1 MSLDVFVHDQQ
12 VGTLESD
19 ADEQHR
25 FVFHR
30 DWLYNRDRA
39 VLGQLFEDH
48 RPHAIEPAG
57 PISWFLNL
65 LPEGTFHALLCQK
78 IGIDPDAHY
87 ALLEQLGDFTLGAV
101 TLRPRAGVLRPAFSP
116 RRAARP
122 SPPEYQLMS
131 LPGVQPKTVQEP
143 PRLTLPLLELPQ
155 ILKFPSAAYPRLPE
169 VEATTM
175 DWAEATGIPV
185 PRHGLRPGPFPD
197 LPAGLQ
203 IPDGPAYWIERFD
216 RSRMGKVHSEDLGQV
231 FDRPPSG
238 KYLGSYAAIGAVLA
252 ALCPPA
258 DVTDYVRRVVFLVL
272 SGNTDGHL
280 KNWSLLY
287 PDGRQAR
294 LAPAYDLVST
304 LLWSPPLHD
313 RLALRLGP
321 APKPLAQIERLDLD
335 GLRRAIRWS
344 ERAFDEVIDEAA
356 ATTRAAW
363 LGVRERCP
371 LTEEEIDRLDRHL
384 AACRLGTYP

>member
-25 FVFHR
+25 FVFSR
-30 DWLYNRDRA
+30 DWLYNPDRA

-48 RPHAIEPAG
+48 RPHPIEPAG

-87 ALLEQLGDFTLGAV
+87 ALLEQLGDFTLGAI
-101 TLRPRAGVLRPAFSP
+101 TLRPRAGLIRPAFSP
-116 RRAARP
+116 RRAAQA
-122 SPPEYQLMS
+122 SPPEYQWMS
-131 LPGVQPKTVQEP
+131 LPGVQPKTVEAP
-143 PRLTLPLLELPQ
+143 PRLTLPLLALPQ
-155 ILKFPSAAYPRLPE
+155 ILKFPSAVYPRLPE

-175 DWAEATGIPV
+175 DWAAATGIPV

-197 LPAGLQ
+197 LPAGLE
-203 IPDGPAYWIERFD
+203 IPEGPAYWIERFD
-216 RSRMGKVHSEDLGQV
+216 RSLEGKVHSEDLAQV
-231 FDRPPSG
+231 FDRPPTG
-238 KYLGSYAAIGAVLA
+238 KYSGSYAAIGAVIA

-258 DVTDYVRRVVFLVL
+258 DVADYVRRVVFVVL

-287 PDGRQAR
+287 PDRRSAR

-304 LLWSPPLHD
+304 LLWSPPLSDH
-313 RLALRLGP
+313 LALRLGP
-321 APKPLAQIERLDLD
+321 TKKPLAQIERADLE
-335 GLRRAIRWS
+335 GLRQAIGWS
-344 ERAFDEVIDEAA
+344 ERALTDAIDEAA
-356 ATTRAAW
+356 AATRAAW
-363 LGVRERCP
+363 QGVRDRCL
-371 LTEEEIDRLDRHL
+371 LTEPEIDRLDRHL